1 MHKRDVEP
9 NLNRDRMIHRY
20 VQALDQGDVEGIA
33 AILEAALDDPEL
45 DKVIEEINLSYQE
58 ELHLTPI
65 TTDAEVVRELVWKHI
80 SSAFEEE
87 DLNEKPLTVGEVA
100 ARLQAD
106 RSVPSAD
113 QEANRS
119 LLSSSEPLPP
129 WLSVQKIRKLA
140 DQLIVKAS
148 DRYWRKFR
156 DTAITLGMGRG
167 QSQAQLA
174 AARERTQW
182 KLQGGRQGQ
191 NSQSSGEAKSKKERK
206 K

>member
-1 MHKRDVEP
+1 MHKRDVDQ
-9 NLNRDRMIHRY
+9 NLSQVRMIHRY
-20 VQALDQGDVEGIA
+20 VQALDQGDVEEIA

-45 DKVIEEINLSYQE
+45 DRVIEEINLSYQE

-65 TTDAEVVRELVWKHI
+65 TTDAEVVRELVSKHI
-80 SSAFEEE
+80 LSAFEEE
-87 DLNEKPLTVGEVA
+87 KLDEKPLTVGEVA

-119 LLSSSEPLPP
+119 LLSSSELLPP
-129 WLSVQKIRKLA
+129 LLSIQEIRKLA
-140 DQLIVKAS
+140 DRLRVKAS
-148 DRYWRKFR
+148 DRYWRNFR

-174 AARERTQW
+174 AARDRTQR
-182 KLQGGRQGQ
+182 KLQGEGQ
-191 NSQSSGEAKSKKERK
+191 NSQSSRGIKSKKERK